1 MIDRALFA
9 LEGVRGV
16 LAALLALATTRA
28 LLAVG
33 QAWALA
39 SAVVGLWAGES
50 LAGQTTRIALF
61 FACFVGA
68 QGVRC
73 AQDAL
78 LGRYARARVEE
89 LRDGLLRTVFEQ
101 GARIVQK
108 TGTGSVAALALEG
121 IDQVETYVR
130 LVLPKI
136 VCVVAV
142 PLVVLLC
149 VLPVDWVSGLIM
161 LVMYPVIVFY
171 MGLIGQTAKAAAAR
185 QHDEYR
191 RLSNHFVDSVRGIDT
206 LKLLGQGKRHGE
218 RIFEV
223 SERFR
228 EATVKTLRIATL
240 SGSVLDLI
248 STLSLAAVAIML
260 GFRLVDGSIAF
271 FPALFV
277 LVLVPEYF
285 KPIRE
290 FASDYHASLDGKNAL
305 ASIQGIV
312 ASAKDGE
319 EARRATA
326 EGAAGCGATGRERE
340 VPAWS
345 EGAVLELS
353 GVGFSY
359 PDCEA
364 LCDVAFSVRG
374 FKRIGIVGASG
385 SGKSTLANVLGGFLA
400 PSAGVV
406 FAAGRR
412 LDDLREPSWQRQVI
426 YIPQDPYLFHATLR
440 ENIAFY
446 RPDAADEEVERAVRA
461 MGLEE
466 LVAELPEGLGT
477 LVGEGGRALSG
488 GERQRVALAR
498 ALLDRSRRVLVFDE
512 PTAHLDIETELE
524 LKERMLPLMEG
535 RLVFFATHRLHWTHD
550 MDAVIVMEGGR
561 AIEFGAPRA
570 LAAQGGAFA
579 RLAAQ
584 VEGGWR

>member
-9 LEGVRGV
+9 LEGIRGA
-16 LAALLALATTRA
+16 LAALVALATARA

-39 SAVVGLWAGES
+39 SAVVHLWEGAPLADQGL
-50 LAGQTTRIALF
+50 LVALF
-61 FACFVGA
+61 FACFVGG
-68 QGVRC
+68 QGVRYV
-73 AQDAL
+73 QDAYL
-78 LGRYARARVEE
+78 DRYAYARIDD
-89 LRDGLLRTVFEQ
+89 LRRKLLQAVFGQ
-101 GARIVQK
+101 GARIVQE
-108 TGTGSVAALALEG
+108 TGTGSVTALVLEG
-121 IDQVETYVR
+121 VDQVETYLR
-130 LVLPKI
+130 LILPKI
-136 VCVVAV
+136 VCVVVV
-142 PLVVLLC
+142 PFVVLAC
-149 VLPVDWVSGLIM
+149 VFPVDWVSGLIM

-171 MGLIGQTAKAAAAR
+171 MGLIGATAKAAASL
-185 QHDEYR
+185 QHEEYQ
-191 RLSNHFVDSVRGIDT
+191 RLSNHFIDSMRGIDT
-206 LKLLGQGKRHGE
+206 LKLLGRGKSHGA

-305 ASIQGIV
+305 ASIQAII
-312 ASAKDGE
+312 ASAAVGE
-319 EARRATA
+319 GER
-326 EGAAGCGATGRERE
+326 AAGD

-345 EGAVLELS
+345 EEAVLELD

-359 PDCEA
+359 PEHEA
-364 LCDVAFSVRG
+364 LAGVTFAARG
-374 FKRIGIVGASG
+374 FARIGVIGASG
-385 SGKSTLANVLGGFLA
+385 SGKSTLVNLLGGFSA
-400 PSAGVV
+400 PSAGTVR
-406 FAAGRR
+406 AAGRT
-412 LDDLREPSWQRQVI
+412 LADLRDPSWQRQVL

-446 RPDAADEEVERAVRA
+446 RPDAGDEDVERAVRVV
-461 MGLEE
+461 GLED
-466 LVAELPEGLGT
+466 LVAELPEGLET
-477 LVGEGGRALSG
+477 LVGEGARALSG
-488 GERQRVALAR
+488 GQAQRIALAR
-498 ALLDRSRRVLVFDE
+498 ALLDRSRRILLFDE

-535 RLVFFATHRLHWTHD
+535 RLVFFATHRLHWVHD
-550 MDAVIVMEGGR
+550 MDAVLVMEDGR
-561 AIEFGAPRA
+561 AVEFGAPSE
-570 LAAQGGAFA
+570 LAARGGAYA

-584 VEGGWR
+584 AEGGLR